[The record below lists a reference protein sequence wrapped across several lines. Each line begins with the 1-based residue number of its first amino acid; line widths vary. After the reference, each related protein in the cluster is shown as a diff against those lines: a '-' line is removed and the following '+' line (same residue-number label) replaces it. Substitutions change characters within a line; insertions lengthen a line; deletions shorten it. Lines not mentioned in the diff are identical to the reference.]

1 MRGNAPLA
9 MLSRQFQGTS
19 PFLAKTLPLV
29 AFLSASVA
37 RKQMPKLEAY
47 RLSRF
52 RFRNYNI
59 DSFSSEF
66 PDRAVDFL
74 AGNLISS

>member
-1 MRGNAPLA
+1 
-9 MLSRQFQGTS
+9 MLNGQFLGAF
-19 PFLAKTLPLV
+19 PFFAKTLPLV
-29 AFLSASVA
+29 AFLAASET
-37 RKQMPKLEAY
+37 RNQSPKLEAY

-52 RFRNYNI
+52 RLRNYNI

-66 PDRAVDFL
+66 PDRAPDFL